1 VNLKDRLSSAA
12 LLFRETLWRH
22 RAWLLVVL
30 VVLFALIVRVR
41 LREMP
46 LERDEGEYAYAGQ
59 LILQGVPPYKEAYN
73 MKLPGT
79 YAAYAAIMAVFGQS
93 PSGIRLGL
101 ALVNAASI
109 VLVFRLG
116 RRLLDEAA
124 GIAAAV
130 AFALQSLSPSV
141 LGLAAH
147 ATHFIVLAA
156 LSGIWLLL
164 RALEHPA
171 LDRPSPHRSRPAILM
186 GASGLLFGLAFL
198 MKQHGLFF
206 GLFGALYLLRVRG
219 GEWLA
224 AASVRSQQPGVRS
237 LRERTGFELTGP
249 ASRAGL
255 ARLIRDLGWFGLGW
269 LLPYGLTC
277 LVLWWAGVLPQFVFW
292 TITYA
297 ARYASAVSLVN
308 GPDMLRSGLHAV
320 VGPNLLFWVLP
331 GVGLLVMWWEERL
344 GEGRQRAELRGQNSE
359 GRSPH
364 SALRTPQSEVRSR
377 RPASGIQ
384 HPRFF
389 LMTLLFCSFAS
400 TSVGLY
406 FRSHYFIT
414 VLPVLALL
422 TGVAVSR
429 ALHLLKHDQTIELF
443 LALPILG
450 LFAIGVGAALI
461 GQGPVWLG
469 LSDSQAT
476 RSVFGSTLFTETA
489 RAVDYLKA
497 HTPKGA
503 RVAVLGSEPEIY
515 FLSGRHSASGHI
527 YMYPLMEEHPYAVKM
542 QEEMIGEIEHARP
555 EYIIYIDDDLS
566 WLPRSG
572 SGRKIFDWW
581 QEYWAANM
589 DLVLTLEVEE
599 GQDSGT
605 DMERPAKDAP
615 PVKHILIF
623 KRRQ

>member
-1 VNLKDRLSSAA
+1 MDLTDRLSSAA
-12 LLFRETLWRH
+12 FPFRETLRRH
-22 RAWLLVVL
+22 GAWLLVAL
-30 VVLFALIVRVR
+30 AVLFVLIVRVR

-79 YAAYAAIMAVFGQS
+79 YAAYAVIMAVFGQS

-116 RRLLDEAA
+116 RKLLDEAA
-124 GIAAAV
+124 GVAAAI
-130 AFALQSLSPSV
+130 AFTLLSLSPSV
-141 LGLAAH
+141 LGLAGH

-164 RALEHPA
+164 RALERPPLNRLSSHR
-171 LDRPSPHRSRPAILM
+171 LRPSILM
-186 GASGLLFGLAFL
+186 GVSGLLFGLAFL
-198 MKQHGLFF
+198 MKQHGVFF

-237 LRERTGFELTGP
+237 LRERTGFDLAGP
-249 ASRAGL
+249 ASLAGL
-255 ARLIRDLGWFGLGW
+255 RRLFQDLGWFALGW
-269 LLPYGLTC
+269 LLPYVLTC
-277 LVLWWAGVLPQFVFW
+277 LVLWGAGVLPQFVFW

-297 ARYASAVSLVN
+297 GKYASAVSLVN
-308 GPDMLRSGLHAV
+308 GADMLRSGLHAV
-320 VGPNLLFWVLP
+320 IGPNLLFWLLP
-331 GVGLLVMWWEERL
+331 WVGALVMWWEERL
-344 GEGRQRAELRGQNSE
+344 EEGRQNSE
-359 GRSPH
+359 VRSPQ

-377 RPASGIQ
+377 KPVSGIP

-443 LALPILG
+443 LALAILG
-450 LFAIGVGAALI
+450 LFVIAVGAALI

-469 LSDSQAT
+469 LSESQAT

-489 RAVDYLKA
+489 RAADYVKSHA
-497 HTPKGA
+497 PKGA

-515 FLSGRHSASGHI
+515 FLSGRRSASGHI
-527 YMYPLMEEHPYAVKM
+527 YMYPLMEEHPYALKM
-542 QEEMIGEIEHARP
+542 QNEMIDEIERARP
-555 EYIIYIDDDLS
+555 EYMIYIDDELS
-566 WLPRSG
+566 WLPRGG
-572 SGRKIFDWW
+572 SERKIVDWW
-581 QEYWAANM
+581 TDYWAANM
-589 DLVLTLEVEE
+589 DLALTLEVEE
-599 GQDSGT
+599 GNERGAAPD
-605 DMERPAKDAP
+605 RPAKDAP
-615 PVKHILIF
+615 AAKHILIF

>member
-1 VNLKDRLSSAA
+1 
-12 LLFRETLWRH
+12 
-22 RAWLLVVL
+22 
-30 VVLFALIVRVR
+30 
-41 LREMP
+41 MP

-79 YAAYAAIMAVFGQS
+79 YAAYAAIMAVFGQN

-101 ALVNAASI
+101 ALINAASI
-109 VLVFRLG
+109 VLMFRLG
-116 RRLLDEAA
+116 RKLLDEAA

-130 AFALQSLSPSV
+130 TFALLSLSPSV

-156 LSGIWLLL
+156 LSGTLVLL
-164 RALEHPA
+164 RACPPTDRRPRAELE
-171 LDRPSPHRSRPAILM
+171 RSQPSTLSYRLVAAR
-186 GASGLLFGLAFL
+186 GRLFGLAFL

-206 GLFGALYLLRVRG
+206 GLFGAMYLVRVRG

-237 LRERTGFELTGP
+237 LRERNMFELTGP

-255 ARLIRDLGWFGLGW
+255 ARLIRDLGSFALGW

-277 LVLWWAGVLPQFVFW
+277 LALWWAGVLPQFVFW

-297 ARYASAVSLVN
+297 AKYASAVSLVN
-308 GPDMLRSGLHAV
+308 GPDMLRAGLHVV
-320 VGPNLLFWVLP
+320 VGPNLVFWVLP

-344 GEGRQRAELRGQNSE
+344 EARSQR
-359 GRSPH
+359 
-364 SALRTPQSEVRSR
+364 SEVRGQKSEMASR
-377 RPASGIQ
+377 EPVSGIP

-389 LMTLLFCSFAS
+389 LMTLLFFSFAS

-469 LSDSQAT
+469 LSDSEAT
-476 RSVFGSTLFTETA
+476 RSVFNSTLFTETA
-489 RAVDYLKA
+489 RAADYLKS
-497 HTPKGA
+497 HTTKGA

-515 FLSGRHSASGHI
+515 FLSGRRSASGHI
-527 YMYPLMEEHPYAVKM
+527 YMYPLMEEHPYALKM
-542 QEEMIGEIEHARP
+542 QEEMIGEIERARP
-555 EYIIYIDDDLS
+555 EYAIYVDDDLS

-581 QEYWAANM
+581 QEYWVANM
-589 DLVLTLEVEE
+589 DLVLTVEVEE
-599 GQDSGT
+599 GQERET
-605 DMERPAKDAP
+605 DLDKIAKEAPAI
-615 PVKHILIF
+615 KHILIF
-623 KRRQ
+623 KRRH